1 MGRESRYLRVAVMTV
16 DIDLAFTSPRGIV
29 ATSGRVVAEHRYHDA
44 SLASLV
50 NDILEIVRV
59 RELFAVNGPSVLVLR
74 LVDDDGS
81 AVCNL
86 RFGNS
91 GGNVGNVANP
101 LAFPVYVC
109 L

>member
-1 MGRESRYLRVAVMTV
+1 MTV
-16 DIDLAFTSPRGIV
+16 DIDLAFPSPRGIV
-29 ATSGRVVAEHRYHDA
+29 PTSGRVVAEHRYHNA

-59 RELFAVNGPSVLVLR
+59 RELFAVNGPRVLVLR

-86 RFGNS
+86 RLGNS
-91 GGNVGNVANP
+91 GGNVGNVADS
-101 LAFPVYVC
+101 LALPVYVC
-109 L
+109 LS